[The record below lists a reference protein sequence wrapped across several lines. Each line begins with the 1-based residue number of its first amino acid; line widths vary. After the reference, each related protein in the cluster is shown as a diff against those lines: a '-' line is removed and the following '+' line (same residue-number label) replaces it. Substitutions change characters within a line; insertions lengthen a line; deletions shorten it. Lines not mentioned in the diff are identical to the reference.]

1 MLFLLFITS
10 GLFLGWSLGAN
21 DAANVFGTAVG
32 SRMIKFRKAAIIASL
47 FVILGAVLQGTGATE
62 TLSSLGS
69 IDAMGGAFTVALCSA
84 IVVTWMTYYKLP
96 VSTSQ
101 AIVGAI
107 IGWCFYTSNPVD
119 YKVLTVIAVSWF
131 TGPLLGAIFSG
142 LLYLLMRYYM
152 RRTKTHVLILDSH
165 IRNGLLIVGAFAAF
179 SLGANNVSNVMG
191 VFVNS
196 TSFHINAGPFTFTNT
211 HVLFLLGGLS
221 IAAGILT
228 YSKKVINTVGHGL
241 LEMTPETAIVVVL
254 SQALVLFIFS
264 STALSDLFVRI
275 GLPAIPLVPVS
286 STQVIVGALIGIGA
300 IKGIQEIRFKMLGTI
315 MLGWLMT
322 PVLAGLLTFISL
334 FFVNN
339 VFKID
344 ITHKQLTV
352 VTSPAAGPTTTVINL
367 PVNTVLISV
376 TAIALAVMGITAYL
390 YFRHYRS
397 KTAAREYNTRLNEQ
411 LQYAELQKSLS
422 EIEIKQ
428 VQVENS
434 SLHNRLEEKR
444 KELVNYAL
452 NIADQRQFLELT
464 CAALEECCR
473 ESDPQKKNSQ
483 IREVIRSVKQKMSFT
498 DEIEQIYQ
506 QAEHVNDEFPSRLTE
521 LSPHLSAQERK
532 LALLLRVGFSSK
544 EIAPLLNISTKSVE
558 IARYRLR
565 KKFDLKKEINLTQFI
580 KTI

>member
-344 ITHKQLTV
+344 ITHKKLPDAPLP
-352 VTSPAAGPTTTVINL
+352 VTGPSSTVINL
-367 PVNTVLISV
+367 PVNSVLITVLVIV
-376 TAIALAVMGITAYL
+376 FVVLGAAAFL
-390 YFRHYRS
+390 YFRHFILRI
-397 KTAAREYNTRLNEQ
+397 L
-411 LQYAELQKSLS
+411 
-422 EIEIKQ
+422 
-428 VQVENS
+428 
-434 SLHNRLEEKR
+434 
-444 KELVNYAL
+444 
-452 NIADQRQFLELT
+452 
-464 CAALEECCR
+464 CR
-473 ESDPQKKNSQ
+473 
-483 IREVIRSVKQKMSFT
+483 
-498 DEIEQIYQ
+498 
-506 QAEHVNDEFPSRLTE
+506 
-521 LSPHLSAQERK
+521 
-532 LALLLRVGFSSK
+532 
-544 EIAPLLNISTKSVE
+544 
-558 IARYRLR
+558 
-565 KKFDLKKEINLTQFI
+565 
-580 KTI
+580 

>member
-32 SRMIKFRKAAIIASL
+32 SRMIRFRKAAIIASL
-47 FVILGAVLQGTGATE
+47 FVILGAVLQGTGTTE
-62 TLSSLGS
+62 TLSQLGS
-69 IDAMGGAFTVALCSA
+69 IDALGGAFTVALCSA
-84 IVVTWMTYYKLP
+84 VVVTCMTYYKLP

-107 IGWCFYTSNPVD
+107 MGWCYYTASAVD
-119 YKVLTVIAVSWF
+119 YKILTVIAVSWF

-142 LLYLLMRYYM
+142 LLYLLMRHYL

-165 IRNGLLIVGAFAAF
+165 IRNGLLVVGAFAAF
-179 SLGANNVSNVMG
+179 SLGANNVGNVMG

-196 TSFHINAGPFTFTNT
+196 ISFHINIGSFTISSTLL
-211 HVLFLLGGLS
+211 LFFLGGLS

-228 YSKKVINTVGHGL
+228 YSKKVISTVGQGL

-264 STALSDLFVRI
+264 SSALSGLFVRI

-286 STQVIVGALIGIGA
+286 STQVIVGALIGIGV
-300 IKGIQEIRFKMLGTI
+300 IKGMQEIRFRMLGSI

-322 PVLAGLLTFISL
+322 PLLAGLLTFISL
-334 FFVNN
+334 FFVSN
-339 VFKID
+339 VFKIA
-344 ITHKQLTV
+344 ITNKKIPE
-352 VTSPAAGPTTTVINL
+352 SNIPAGNPSATVINL
-367 PVNTVLISV
+367 PANSVFIITLLILLLVLV
-376 TAIALAVMGITAYL
+376 AVAYFF
-390 YFRHYRS
+390 FRQHQQ
-397 KTAAREYNTRLNEQ
+397 KTAHRENHLRLNEQ

-434 SLHNRLEEKR
+434 TLLSRLDEKR

-452 NIADQRQFLELT
+452 NIADQRQFLEQT
-464 CAALEECCR
+464 CTALEESCR
-473 ESDPQKKNSQ
+473 ENDLQQKNNQ
-483 IREVIRSVKQKMSFT
+483 VREVIRTIKQKMSFT

-506 QAEHVNDEFPSRLTE
+506 QAEHVNDEFPSRLSS
-521 LSPHLSAQERK
+521 LSPQLSAQEKK

-565 KKFDLKKEINLTQFI
+565 KKLDLKKETNLTDFI

>member
-47 FVILGAVLQGTGATE
+47 FVILGAVLQGTGTTE
-62 TLSSLGS
+62 TLSQLGS
-69 IDAMGGAFTVALCSA
+69 IDALGGAFTVALCSA
-84 IVVTWMTYYKLP
+84 VVVTWMTYYKLP
-96 VSTSQ
+96 ISTSQ

-107 IGWCFYTSNPVD
+107 MGWCYYTSNAVD
-119 YKVLTVIAVSWF
+119 YKILTVIAVSWF

-142 LLYLLMRYYM
+142 LLYLLLRHYM

-165 IRNGLLIVGAFAAF
+165 IRNGLLVVGAFAAF
-179 SLGANNVSNVMG
+179 SLGANNVANVMG
-191 VFVNS
+191 VFVNAA
-196 TSFHINAGPFTFTNT
+196 TFHINLGSFTITST
-211 HVLFLLGGLS
+211 MLLFLLGGLS

-228 YSKKVINTVGHGL
+228 YSKKVISTVGQGL

-264 STALSDLFVRI
+264 SAALSGLFVRL

-286 STQVIVGALIGIGA
+286 STQVIVGALIGIGV

-322 PVLAGLLTFISL
+322 PLLAGLLTFISL
-334 FFVNN
+334 FFVSN

-344 ITHKQLTV
+344 ITHKKIPESHLPV
-352 VTSPAAGPTTTVINL
+352 SSPAATIINL
-367 PVNTVLISV
+367 PANSVFLIVGMIVLV
-376 TAIALAVMGITAYL
+376 VLLVAAYFF
-390 YFRHYRS
+390 FRHYQQ
-397 KTAAREYNTRLNEQ
+397 KTANRENHLRLNEQ

-422 EIEIKQ
+422 EIEIKH

-434 SLHNRLEEKR
+434 TLMSRLDEKR

-452 NIADQRQFLELT
+452 NIADQRQFLEQT
-464 CAALEECCR
+464 CSALEDSCR
-473 ESDPQKKNSQ
+473 ENDLQQKNNLV
-483 IREVIRSVKQKMSFT
+483 REVIRTIKQKMSFT

-506 QAEHVNDEFPSRLTE
+506 QAEHVNDEFPSRLSS

-565 KKFDLKKEINLTQFI
+565 KKFDLKKEINLTEFI